1 MKKSNL
7 PISPHLQIYKP
18 QITSVLSITHRITGF
33 CLNFLL
39 IFFVTWIT
47 CLAYSESAYN
57 FFLIFI
63 SSLPARIICVF
74 SILGFTFHSLNG
86 IRHIIWDLGYCLEIK
101 KSTILGYIILFLS
114 LCITCL
120 ISIKIGLL

>member
-1 MKKSNL
+1 MKKNNL

-47 CLAYSESAYN
+47 CLAYSESAYS
-57 FFLIFI
+57 FFLKFFT
-63 SSLPARIICVF
+63 SLPVRIICVF
-74 SILGFTFHSLNG
+74 SVLGFIFHSLNG
-86 IRHIIWDLGYCLEIK
+86 IRHIVWDLGYCLEIK
-101 KSTILGYIILFLS
+101 QSTILGYIILFLS
-114 LCITCL
+114 ICITYL
-120 ISIKIGLL
+120 ISTKIGLL